1 MAKKN
6 CTNIGGQAVIEGVM
20 MRGTRSM
27 ATACRNEKG
36 EIVVES
42 KYIKPVKE
50 KSFIYR
56 TPFIRGFFNF
66 ISTMGTGVGTLMRS
80 GEVYA
85 GEEEPSKVEK
95 WFAKTFKV
103 DVLSVIMVFSVIL
116 GLALSVGLFFVLP
129 SLITSGITKLFSID
143 ESVKWVMF
151 LMNLLEGIIRIL
163 IFVLYIWL
171 TSLMKDVRRTYM
183 YHGSE
188 HKTISAYEHGLDLTV
203 ENVQT
208 MTTVHDRCGT
218 TFMFIIM
225 VVSVLLFSLTSW
237 LLAIM
242 NVGNNVWIKV
252 LVRIVL
258 LPLVASVSY
267 EVLKFLA
274 KYDNPLVRALKA
286 PGLWLQKLTTKQ
298 PDDSMV
304 EVAITAF
311 NTVLAMDSDN
321 TIPEQRFDTNRLYK
335 NVRKKLEEILPA
347 DKFDASDIDWIV
359 CLTAKV
365 NRSELSKLTIVKESQ
380 EKKMYEIANRRK
392 NGEPLWQIIGNTDF
406 YGIEIE
412 INDKVL
418 CPRPETE
425 ELVHTAL
432 KSVKGGERVLDL
444 CCGSGCI
451 GIAMA
456 KNADVSVVCSDISE
470 DAVELTNKNVNK
482 LELTDKITVVK
493 GDLFEN
499 ITDKFDIIISNP
511 PYINS
516 ADIENLDTEVKDHE
530 PHIALDGG
538 EDGLDF
544 YRTIIAKANDYLSEN
559 GVIYFE
565 CGINQASSICDIAG
579 ENGYVAEV
587 TKDIQGIER
596 IINIK
601 KL

>member
-20 MRGTRSM
+20 MRGTHSM

-50 KSFIYR
+50 KPFIYR

-85 GEEEPSKVEK
+85 GEEEPSKAEK

-103 DVLSVIMVFSVIL
+103 DVLSVVMVFSVIL

-129 SLITSGITKLFSID
+129 SLVTSGITKLFSID
-143 ESVKWVMF
+143 ESIKWVMF
-151 LMNLLEGIIRIL
+151 LMNLLEGVIRIF

-188 HKTISAYEHGLDLTV
+188 HKTISAYEHGLELTV

-208 MTTVHDRCGT
+208 MSTVHDRCGT

-304 EVAITAF
+304 EVAIAAF
-311 NTVLAMDSDN
+311 NTVLAMDADN
-321 TIPEQRFDTNRLYK
+321 TIPELRFDTNKLYK
-335 NVRKKLEEILPA
+335 NVRKKLEEILPS
-347 DKFDASDIDWIV
+347 DKFDPSDIDWIV

-365 NRSELSKLTIVKESQ
+365 NRSDLATLSHVKESE

-392 NGEPLWQIIGNTDF
+392 SGEPLWQIIGNTDF
-406 YGIEIE
+406 YGVEID

-425 ELVHTAL
+425 ELVYTVL
-432 KSVKGGERVLDL
+432 KSVKGGEKVLDL

-451 GIAMA
+451 GVAIAM
-456 KNADVSVVCSDISE
+456 NAQVNVVSTDISE
-470 DAVELTNKNVNK
+470 DAVELTNKNVAKHN
-482 LELTDKITVVK
+482 LEDKVTVIK

-499 ITDKFDIIISNP
+499 VTDKFDIIISNP
-511 PYINS
+511 PYILS
-516 ADIENLDTEVKDHE
+516 ADIEKLDTEVKDHE

-538 EDGLDF
+538 QDGLDF
-544 YRTIIAKANDYLSEN
+544 YRKIISEAKDYLTDD

-565 CGINQASSICDIAG
+565 CGVNQAESISKIAE
-579 ENGYVAEV
+579 ENGYIADI
-587 TKDIQGIER
+587 TKDIQGIDR
-596 IINIK
+596 IITIK